1 MAAPSI
7 KGGQKWDQQQFQT
20 VSSGAIDFDLGQ
32 RLLGQSRDYPC
43 LRDRTGPEGGESE
56 VLLRIA
62 AHLIIAV
69 LLTAP
74 LAAQPSSRSVLLLD
88 QSSAGLP
95 FNTAL
100 ATAVRL
106 TLSAESKVP
115 ISFYAE
121 HLDANRFF
129 GSDYEEGILSFFRK
143 KYRDKTIDV
152 VVVVGSAALDF
163 IARRRAEL
171 WPNVPVVFAAIDE
184 ATIARVTLPPNLTG
198 VTMQLTLQDMV
209 RTANI
214 AVPNLKRIAIVG
226 DPLER
231 QTFYRHF
238 LDEVPTV
245 ATQYEIINLMNL
257 PMGELKRR
265 LGNLP
270 DATAVIYTGIY
281 YDSEGVSHVPAELVV
296 QIAEWANRPVVIN
309 VASYLG
315 KGAVGGYIVRPEPL
329 GQGAAQFALR
339 ILNGENA
346 SDVPVTK
353 IPSPLIFEWPALQRW
368 GISESRLPAGSEIM
382 FRNPTVWEQYRG
394 YILAFIAAILTQS
407 VLISW
412 LLYEHWRRQRAE
424 ILARNTMSELTHVN
438 RVATVGQLS
447 ASIAHEIRQPLAGI
461 LANAQ
466 AALRWLEKANV
477 EEVREGLNGIVSDGI
492 RAGDIITHLRA
503 MFKHDVQE
511 KTPVDINKVVL
522 SVLTL
527 AQIDLQ
533 KNEIE
538 LQTQL
543 DDLIPEIL
551 GNQVQLQQVILNLVM
566 NAIEAMSSSQTR
578 VLRIKTA
585 LSRTKKVHV
594 SIEDTGMGIK
604 QPDLARVFKPMFTTK
619 ERGMGMGLSICQS
632 IIEGHDGR
640 IWASPRANGG
650 SIFQFELPMVASNDQ
665 AG

>member
-1 MAAPSI
+1 M
-7 KGGQKWDQQQFQT
+7 
-20 VSSGAIDFDLGQ
+20 
-32 RLLGQSRDYPC
+32 
-43 LRDRTGPEGGESE
+43 
-56 VLLRIA
+56 LLRIA
-62 AHLIIAV
+62 AHLIMAV

-163 IARRRAEL
+163 ISRRRAEL

-346 SDVPVTK
+346 SDLPVTK

-368 GISESRLPAGSEIM
+368 GISENRLPAGSEIM
-382 FRNPTVWEQYRG
+382 FRSPTVWEQYRA
-394 YILAFIAAILTQS
+394 YILAVIAAILIQS
-407 VLISW
+407 ALIFW
-412 LLYEHWRRQRAE
+412 LLYEQRRRQRAE

-503 MFKHDVQE
+503 MFKHEVQE
-511 KTPVDINKVVL
+511 KTPVDINKLVL

-533 KNEIE
+533 KHEIE

-566 NAIEAMSSSQTR
+566 NAIELMSSSQTR
-578 VLRIKTA
+578 VLRIKTV

-594 SIEDTGMGIK
+594 SIEDTGIGIK
-604 QPDLARVFKPMFTTK
+604 QSDLARVFKPMFTTK

-632 IIEGHDGR
+632 IIESHDGR

-650 SIFQFELPMVASNDQ
+650 SIFQFELPMVASKDQ

>member
-1 MAAPSI
+1 M
-7 KGGQKWDQQQFQT
+7 
-20 VSSGAIDFDLGQ
+20 
-32 RLLGQSRDYPC
+32 
-43 LRDRTGPEGGESE
+43 
-56 VLLRIA
+56 LLRIA
-62 AHLIIAV
+62 AHLIMAV

-163 IARRRAEL
+163 ISRRRAEL

-368 GISESRLPAGSEIM
+368 GISENRLPAGSEIM
-382 FRNPTVWEQYRG
+382 FRSPTVWEQYRA
-394 YILAFIAAILTQS
+394 YILAVIAAILIQS
-407 VLISW
+407 ALIFW
-412 LLYEHWRRQRAE
+412 LLYEQRRRQRAE

-503 MFKHDVQE
+503 MFKHEVQE
-511 KTPVDINKVVL
+511 KTPVDINKLVL

-533 KNEIE
+533 KHEIE

-566 NAIEAMSSSQTR
+566 NAIESMSSSQTR

-632 IIEGHDGR
+632 IIESHDGR

-650 SIFQFELPMVASNDQ
+650 SIFQFELPMVASKDQ

>member
-1 MAAPSI
+1 M
-7 KGGQKWDQQQFQT
+7 
-20 VSSGAIDFDLGQ
+20 
-32 RLLGQSRDYPC
+32 
-43 LRDRTGPEGGESE
+43 
-56 VLLRIA
+56 LLRIA

-163 IARRRAEL
+163 ISRRRAEL

-346 SDVPVTK
+346 SDLPVTK

-368 GISESRLPAGSEIM
+368 GISENRLPAGSEIM
-382 FRNPTVWEQYRG
+382 FRSPTVWEQYRA
-394 YILAFIAAILTQS
+394 YILAVIAAILIQS
-407 VLISW
+407 ALIFW
-412 LLYEHWRRQRAE
+412 LLYEQRRRQRAE

-503 MFKHDVQE
+503 MFKHEVQE
-511 KTPVDINKVVL
+511 KTPVDINKLVL

-533 KNEIE
+533 KHEIE

-566 NAIEAMSSSQTR
+566 NAIELMSSSQTR
-578 VLRIKTA
+578 VLRIKTV

-594 SIEDTGMGIK
+594 SIEDTGIGIK
-604 QPDLARVFKPMFTTK
+604 QSDLARVFKPMFTTK

-632 IIEGHDGR
+632 IIESHDGR

-650 SIFQFELPMVASNDQ
+650 SIFQFELPMVASKDQ

>member
-1 MAAPSI
+1 M
-7 KGGQKWDQQQFQT
+7 
-20 VSSGAIDFDLGQ
+20 
-32 RLLGQSRDYPC
+32 
-43 LRDRTGPEGGESE
+43 
-56 VLLRIA
+56 LLRIA
-62 AHLIIAV
+62 AHLIIAG

-163 IARRRAEL
+163 IGRRRAEL
-171 WPNVPVVFAAIDE
+171 WPNVPVVFTAIDE

-198 VTMQLTLQDMV
+198 VTTQLTLQDMV

-214 AVPNLKRIAIVG
+214 VVPNLKRIAIVG

-368 GISESRLPAGSEIM
+368 GISENRLPAGSEIM
-382 FRNPTVWEQYRG
+382 FRSPTVWEQYRG

-407 VLISW
+407 ALISW
-412 LLYEHWRRQRAE
+412 LLYEHWRRRRAE

-503 MFKHDVQE
+503 MFKHEVQE
-511 KTPVDINKVVL
+511 KTPVDINKLVL

-533 KNEIE
+533 KHEIE

-543 DDLIPEIL
+543 DDLIPEIP

-566 NAIEAMSSSQTR
+566 NAIEFDELIAN
-578 VLRIKTA
+578 
-585 LSRTKKVHV
+585 SRSAHKNRF
-594 SIEDTGMGIK
+594 EPN
-604 QPDLARVFKPMFTTK
+604 Q
-619 ERGMGMGLSICQS
+619 
-632 IIEGHDGR
+632 EGTCVDRRHWHGH
-640 IWASPRANGG
+640 
-650 SIFQFELPMVASNDQ
+650 
-665 AG
+665 

>member
-1 MAAPSI
+1 M
-7 KGGQKWDQQQFQT
+7 
-20 VSSGAIDFDLGQ
+20 
-32 RLLGQSRDYPC
+32 
-43 LRDRTGPEGGESE
+43 
-56 VLLRIA
+56 LLRIA

-214 AVPNLKRIAIVG
+214 VVPNLKRIAIVG

-368 GISESRLPAGSEIM
+368 GISENRLPAGSEIM
-382 FRNPTVWEQYRG
+382 FRSPTVWEQYRG

-407 VLISW
+407 ALISW

-511 KTPVDINKVVL
+511 KTPVDINKLVL

-533 KNEIE
+533 KHEIE

-566 NAIEAMSSSQTR
+566 NAIESMSSSQTR

-604 QPDLARVFKPMFTTK
+604 QSDLARVFKPMFTTK

-632 IIEGHDGR
+632 IIESHDGR

-650 SIFQFELPMVASNDQ
+650 SIFQFELPMVASKDQ

>member
-1 MAAPSI
+1 M
-7 KGGQKWDQQQFQT
+7 
-20 VSSGAIDFDLGQ
+20 
-32 RLLGQSRDYPC
+32 
-43 LRDRTGPEGGESE
+43 
-56 VLLRIA
+56 LLRIA
-62 AHLIIAV
+62 AHLIIAG

-171 WPNVPVVFAAIDE
+171 WPNVPVVFTAIDE

-214 AVPNLKRIAIVG
+214 VVPNLKRIAIVG

-368 GISESRLPAGSEIM
+368 GISENRLPAGSEIM
-382 FRNPTVWEQYRG
+382 FRSPTVWEQYRG

-407 VLISW
+407 ALISW
-412 LLYEHWRRQRAE
+412 LLYEHWRRRRAE

-503 MFKHDVQE
+503 MFKHEVQE
-511 KTPVDINKVVL
+511 KTPVDINKLVL

-533 KNEIE
+533 KHEIE

-543 DDLIPEIL
+543 DDLIPEIP

-566 NAIEAMSSSQTR
+566 NAIELMSSSQTR
-578 VLRIKTA
+578 VLRIKTV

-604 QPDLARVFKPMFTTK
+604 QSDLARVFKPMFTTK

-632 IIEGHDGR
+632 IIESHDGR

-650 SIFQFELPMVASNDQ
+650 SIFQFELPMVASKDQ

>member
-1 MAAPSI
+1 M
-7 KGGQKWDQQQFQT
+7 
-20 VSSGAIDFDLGQ
+20 GQ
-32 RLLGQSRDYPC
+32 RLLGQSRDYPEIE
-43 LRDRTGPEGGESE
+43 RGRRREQG
-56 VLLRIA
+56 A
-62 AHLIIAV
+62 AADCCSSDHCRFVDSPVGSTTIIAIGS
-69 LLTAP
+69 P
-74 LAAQPSSRSVLLLD
+74 PRSIFCRPSLQYRACNGRSID
-88 QSSAGLP
+88 TQRGKQSAY
-95 FNTAL
+95 T
-100 ATAVRL
+100 
-106 TLSAESKVP
+106 
-115 ISFYAE
+115 E

-214 AVPNLKRIAIVG
+214 VVPNLKRIAIVG

-238 LDEVPTV
+238 LDEVPAV

-368 GISESRLPAGSEIM
+368 GISENRLPAGSEIM
-382 FRNPTVWEQYRG
+382 FRSPTVWEQYRG

-407 VLISW
+407 ALISW

-477 EEVREGLNGIVSDGI
+477 EEV
-492 RAGDIITHLRA
+492 
-503 MFKHDVQE
+503 
-511 KTPVDINKVVL
+511 
-522 SVLTL
+522 
-527 AQIDLQ
+527 
-533 KNEIE
+533 
-538 LQTQL
+538 
-543 DDLIPEIL
+543 
-551 GNQVQLQQVILNLVM
+551 
-566 NAIEAMSSSQTR
+566 
-578 VLRIKTA
+578 
-585 LSRTKKVHV
+585 
-594 SIEDTGMGIK
+594 
-604 QPDLARVFKPMFTTK
+604 
-619 ERGMGMGLSICQS
+619 
-632 IIEGHDGR
+632 
-640 IWASPRANGG
+640 
-650 SIFQFELPMVASNDQ
+650 
-665 AG
+665 

>member
-1 MAAPSI
+1 M
-7 KGGQKWDQQQFQT
+7 
-20 VSSGAIDFDLGQ
+20 
-32 RLLGQSRDYPC
+32 
-43 LRDRTGPEGGESE
+43 
-56 VLLRIA
+56 LLRIA
-62 AHLIIAV
+62 AHLIMAV

-171 WPNVPVVFAAIDE
+171 WPKVPVVFTAIDE

-214 AVPNLKRIAIVG
+214 VVPNLKRIAIVG

-329 GQGAAQFALR
+329 VQGAAQFALR

-368 GISESRLPAGSEIM
+368 GISENRLPAGSEIM
-382 FRNPTVWEQYRG
+382 FRSPTVWEQYRG

-407 VLISW
+407 ALISW
-412 LLYEHWRRQRAE
+412 LLYEHWRRRRAE

-503 MFKHDVQE
+503 MFKHEVQE
-511 KTPVDINKVVL
+511 KTPVDINKLVL

-533 KNEIE
+533 KHEIE

-566 NAIEAMSSSQTR
+566 NAIESMSSSQTR
-578 VLRIKTA
+578 VLRIKTV

-632 IIEGHDGR
+632 IIESHDGR

-650 SIFQFELPMVASNDQ
+650 SIFQFELPMVASKDQ

>member
-1 MAAPSI
+1 
-7 KGGQKWDQQQFQT
+7 
-20 VSSGAIDFDLGQ
+20 
-32 RLLGQSRDYPC
+32 
-43 LRDRTGPEGGESE
+43 

-163 IARRRAEL
+163 ISRRRAEL

-346 SDVPVTK
+346 SDLPVTK

-368 GISESRLPAGSEIM
+368 GISENRLPAGSEIM
-382 FRNPTVWEQYRG
+382 FRSPTVWEQYRA
-394 YILAFIAAILTQS
+394 YILAVIAAILIQS
-407 VLISW
+407 ALIFW
-412 LLYEHWRRQRAE
+412 LLYEQRRRQRAE

-503 MFKHDVQE
+503 MFKHEVQE
-511 KTPVDINKVVL
+511 KTPVDINKLVL

-533 KNEIE
+533 KHEIE

-566 NAIEAMSSSQTR
+566 NAIESMSSSQTR
-578 VLRIKTA
+578 VLRIKTV

-594 SIEDTGMGIK
+594 SIEDTGIGIK
-604 QPDLARVFKPMFTTK
+604 QSDLARVFKPMFTTK

-632 IIEGHDGR
+632 IIESHDGR

-650 SIFQFELPMVASNDQ
+650 SIFQFELPMVASKDQ

>member
-7 KGGQKWDQQQFQT
+7 KGGKNGI
-20 VSSGAIDFDLGQ
+20 SSNSRLFRPARSILIWVNDCWARAVTIQ
-32 RLLGQSRDYPC
+32 RSNG
-43 LRDRTGPEGGESE
+43 EGGGSK

-115 ISFYAE
+115 ISFYTE

-214 AVPNLKRIAIVG
+214 VVPNLKRIAIVG

-238 LDEVPTV
+238 LDEVPAV

-368 GISESRLPAGSEIM
+368 GISENRLPAGSEIM
-382 FRNPTVWEQYRG
+382 FRSPTVWEQYRG

-407 VLISW
+407 ALISW

-533 KNEIE
+533 KHEIE

-632 IIEGHDGR
+632 IVESHDGR

-650 SIFQFELPMVASNDQ
+650 SIFQFELPMVASEDQ

>member
-1 MAAPSI
+1 M
-7 KGGQKWDQQQFQT
+7 
-20 VSSGAIDFDLGQ
+20 
-32 RLLGQSRDYPC
+32 
-43 LRDRTGPEGGESE
+43 
-56 VLLRIA
+56 LLRIA

-270 DATAVIYTGIY
+270 DATTVIYTGIY

-407 VLISW
+407 ALISW

-511 KTPVDINKVVL
+511 KTLVDVNKLVS
-522 SVLTL
+522 SVLAL
-527 AQIDLQ
+527 VVIDLQ
-533 KNEIE
+533 KHEIE

-543 DDLIPEIL
+543 DEQIPQVL
-551 GNQVQLQQVILNLVM
+551 SNQVQLQQVILNLVM

-604 QPDLARVFKPMFTTK
+604 QSDLARVFKPMFTTK

-650 SIFQFELPMVASNDQ
+650 SIFQFELPMVASKDQ